1 VVRIYV
7 FGSPAVQKSCS
18 LESTCLD
25 TQILILQ
32 IMFSINLNPEPTKGH
47 YTIISGVDYIISTVT
62 LTYLTTTL
70 MH

>member
-1 VVRIYV
+1 V

-18 LESTCLD
+18 LESTCFD
-25 TQILILQ
+25 KQILILQ
-32 IMFSINLNPEPTKGH
+32 ILFEQTINLNSKSTKGH

-62 LTYLTTTL
+62 LTKLTTAL

>member
-1 VVRIYV
+1 V

-25 TQILILQ
+25 KQILILQ
-32 IMFSINLNPEPTKGH
+32 ILFEQTINLNIEQTKDH

-62 LTYLTTTL
+62 LT
-70 MH
+70 

>member
-1 VVRIYV
+1 V

-25 TQILILQ
+25 KQILILQ
-32 IMFSINLNPEPTKGH
+32 ILFEQTINLNSKPTKGH

-62 LTYLTTTL
+62 LTKLTTTL